1 MFGDLAAGTALAGV
15 AVQLARWPGTAFTA
29 CLSVF
34 SAIATLIVSAL
45 RTRYLAAF
53 TIISIVTHRLL
64 TRCFVFVSLWCKIY
78 IQHAGVSSY
87 AA

>member
-34 SAIATLIVSAL
+34 SAVATLVVSAL
-45 RTRYLAAF
+45 RTRCLAAF

-64 TRCFVFVSLWCKIY
+64 TGCLVFVSWWCRIN
-78 IQHAGVSSY
+78 IQHAGISSY